1 MSTTMSPEDVILDQV
16 HRYAAEVR
24 AHLADLSPEQV
35 DDLTDGLEADL
46 AEALAD
52 MPGALRPREAGSE
65 VPDGGATS
73 FLDVA
78 ARFGPA
84 AAYAAELRSAAG
96 LDPAAP
102 GPRPRIGVRGRL
114 LVLGGIFES
123 GWKSLWAPVT
133 STPQWAAFREFAA
146 VLLPVW
152 WVLRAWVVVLVL
164 HAWFGFSTGFG
175 LVPREPFWRLLLLA
189 AIVVSVQWGR
199 GRWLRWR
206 AVHTLRKVVNVVAVV
221 VAVPLL
227 LGAAFGASN
236 GLTGWGGYDDGG
248 SYSHGH
254 EIGYGAGYEAAQRDG
269 MSQVS
274 TGSGDGGVFVDG
286 SQVSNLFVY
295 DASGR
300 ALQDV
305 QIFDD
310 RGRPVRTI
318 TGEGTTQAWTL
329 PDFEQGW
336 YFQPSFSTDGRERW
350 NVYPLRGLPDDAVE
364 WDGSERP
371 VPLEGEQPRSMPSP
385 FLQAQPLLVPSTGG
399 GGQAATPGT
408 SPGTAP
414 DATPG
419 TAPDPAAP
427 EVQASPEAPAGG
439 ETPVD
444 QPVEGTAAP
453 SGRGPGAPAPATA
466 RPVLEASTGA
476 ASSGG

>member
-24 AHLADLSPEQV
+24 VHLADLSPEQV

-52 MPGALRPREAGSE
+52 MPGALRPRQAGSE

-73 FLDVA
+73 LLDVA

-102 GPRPRIGVRGRL
+102 GSRPRIGVRGRL
-114 LVLGGIFES
+114 TVVGGIFES
-123 GWKSLWAPVT
+123 GWKSLWAPLT

-146 VLLPVW
+146 ELRPVW
-152 WVLRAWVVVLVL
+152 WVLRAWVVVLVVHQWL
-164 HAWFGFSTGFG
+164 GGSEGFG
-175 LVPREPFWRLLLLA
+175 LVPQVPFWRLLLLA

-206 AVHTLRKVVNVVAVV
+206 AVHVLRKVVNVVAVV
-221 VAVPLL
+221 VAVPFFVS
-227 LGAAFGASN
+227 AAFGANTQLN
-236 GLTGWGGYDDGG
+236 GLHAEPAG
-248 SYSHGH
+248 SYRDGYQAGLG
-254 EIGYGAGYEAAQRDG
+254 ERDPGYGTSG
-269 MSQVS
+269 VS

-427 EVQASPEAPAGG
+427 DAAPASPEAPAGG

-444 QPVEGTAAP
+444 PPAEGTTAP
-453 SGRGPGAPAPATA
+453 SGRGPGAPSPATA

>member
-16 HRYAAEVR
+16 HRYAADVR

-52 MPGALRPREAGSE
+52 MPGALRPAPGGNE

-73 FLDVA
+73 FLDVT

-84 AAYAAELRSAAG
+84 AEYAAELRSAAG

-133 STPQWAAFREFAA
+133 STSQWAAFREFAA

-164 HAWFGFSTGFG
+164 HAWFGISNDLQ
-175 LVPREPFWRLLLLA
+175 LVPQVPFWRLLLLA

-199 GRWLRWR
+199 GRWVRWR

-221 VAVPLL
+221 VAVPFFVS
-227 LGAAFGASN
+227 AAFGANTQLN
-236 GLTGWGGYDDGG
+236 GLHTEPAG
-248 SYSHGH
+248 SYRDGYQDGLG
-254 EIGYGAGYEAAQRDG
+254 ERDPGYGTSD
-269 MSQVS
+269 VS
-274 TGSGDGGVFVDG
+274 TGSGTGGVFVDG

-329 PDFEQGW
+329 PDVEQGW

-408 SPGTAP
+408 SP
-414 DATPG
+414 DV
-419 TAPDPAAP
+419 APDPSAP
-427 EVQASPEAPAGG
+427 GAPASPEAPVGG

-444 QPVEGTAAP
+444 QPVEGTTAP
-453 SGRGPGAPAPATA
+453 SGRGPGVPFPVTA

>member
-1 MSTTMSPEDVILDQV
+1 MSTTMSPEAVILDQV
-16 HRYAAEVR
+16 HRYAADVR
-24 AHLADLSPEQV
+24 AHLVDLSPEQV

-52 MPGALRPREAGSE
+52 MPGALRPVPAGSE

-73 FLDVA
+73 FLDVT

-84 AAYAAELRSAAG
+84 AEYAAELRSAAG

-133 STPQWAAFREFAA
+133 STSQWAAFREFAV
-146 VLLPVW
+146 VLRPVW

-175 LVPREPFWRLLLLA
+175 LVPRVPFWRLLLLA

-236 GLTGWGGYDDGG
+236 VLTGRGGSDDDG
-248 SYSHGH
+248 SYSYGY
-254 EIGYGAGYEAAQRDG
+254 EIGYEAAQREG
-269 MSQVS
+269 MSQVR
-274 TGSGDGGVFVDG
+274 TGSGNGGVFVDG

-295 DASGR
+295 DASGQ
-300 ALQDV
+300 ALHDV

-310 RGRPVRTI
+310 QGRPVRTI

-399 GGQAATPGT
+399 SGQATTPGA
-408 SPGTAP
+408 SPDAAPDPSAP
-414 DATPG
+414 DAP
-419 TAPDPAAP
+419 
-427 EVQASPEAPAGG
+427 ASPEAPAGG
-439 ETPVD
+439 ETPAD
-444 QPVEGTAAP
+444 QSVEGTTTP
-453 SGRGPGAPAPATA
+453 SGRGQGAPSPATA

>member
-1 MSTTMSPEDVILDQV
+1 MSTTMSPEAVILDQV
-16 HRYAAEVR
+16 HRYAADVR

-52 MPGALRPREAGSE
+52 MPGALRPAPGGSE

-73 FLDVA
+73 FLDVT

-84 AAYAAELRSAAG
+84 AEYAAELRSAAG

-114 LVLGGIFES
+114 IVVGGIFES
-123 GWKSLWAPVT
+123 GWKSLWAPLT

-146 VLLPVW
+146 ELRPVW

-164 HAWFGFSTGFG
+164 HAWFGISNDLQ
-175 LVPREPFWRLLLLA
+175 LVPQVPFWRLLLLA

-206 AVHTLRKVVNVVAVV
+206 AVHVLRKVVNVVAVV
-221 VAVPLL
+221 VAVPFFVS
-227 LGAAFGASN
+227 AAFGANTQLN
-236 GLTGWGGYDDGG
+236 GLHTEPAG
-248 SYSHGH
+248 SYRDGYQDGLG
-254 EIGYGAGYEAAQRDG
+254 ERDPGYGTSD
-269 MSQVS
+269 VS
-274 TGSGDGGVFVDG
+274 TGSGTGGVFVDG

-310 RGRPVRTI
+310 QGRPVRTI
-318 TGEGTTQAWTL
+318 TAEGTTQAWSL
-329 PDFEQGW
+329 PDVEQGW

-350 NVYPLRGLPDDAVE
+350 NVYPLRGLPEDAVE

-399 GGQAATPGT
+399 GGQVTAPGE
-408 SPGTAP
+408 SASSAP

-419 TAPDPAAP
+419 TAPDPSAP
-427 EVQASPEAPAGG
+427 DAPASPEAPAGG

-444 QPVEGTAAP
+444 QSVEGTTAP
-453 SGRGPGAPAPATA
+453 SGRGPGVPSPVTA
-466 RPVLEASTGA
+466 RPVLEASTGP

>member
-1 MSTTMSPEDVILDQV
+1 MSTTMSPEAVILDQV
-16 HRYAAEVR
+16 HRYAADVR
-24 AHLADLSPEQV
+24 AHLVDLSPEQV

-52 MPGALRPREAGSE
+52 MPGALRPAPAGSE

-73 FLDVA
+73 FLDVT

-84 AAYAAELRSAAG
+84 AEYAAELRSAAG

-114 LVLGGIFES
+114 TVVGGIFES
-123 GWKSLWAPVT
+123 GWKSLWAPLT

-146 VLLPVW
+146 ELRPVW
-152 WVLRAWVVVLVL
+152 WVLRAWVVVLVVHQWL
-164 HAWFGFSTGFG
+164 GGSEGFG
-175 LVPREPFWRLLLLA
+175 LVPQVPFWRLLLLA

-206 AVHTLRKVVNVVAVV
+206 AVHVLRKVVNVVAVV
-221 VAVPLL
+221 VAVPFFVS
-227 LGAAFGASN
+227 AAFGANTQLN
-236 GLTGWGGYDDGG
+236 GLNTYSAGSYDQGFDDGVRSSG
-248 SYSHGH
+248 D
-254 EIGYGAGYEAAQRDG
+254 GYGTSG
-269 MSQVS
+269 VS

-350 NVYPLRGLPDDAVE
+350 NVYPLRGRPDDAVE

-427 EVQASPEAPAGG
+427 EVPASPEAPVGG
-439 ETPVD
+439 EPPVD
-444 QPVEGTAAP
+444 QSVEGTTAP

>member
-1 MSTTMSPEDVILDQV
+1 MSTTMSPEAVILDQV
-16 HRYAAEVR
+16 HRYAADVR

-52 MPGALRPREAGSE
+52 MPGALRPVPAGSE

-73 FLDVA
+73 FLDVT

-84 AAYAAELRSAAG
+84 AEYAAELRSAAG

-133 STPQWAAFREFAA
+133 STSQWAAFLDFAA
-146 VLLPVW
+146 VLRPVW

-164 HAWFGFSTGFG
+164 HAWFGFSTGFA
-175 LVPREPFWRLLLLA
+175 LVPRVPFWRLLLLA

-206 AVHTLRKVVNVVAVV
+206 AVHALRKVVNVVAVV
-221 VAVPLL
+221 VAVPVFLS
-227 LGAAFGASN
+227 AAFGANNELN
-236 GLTGWGGYDDGG
+236 GLYAEPSGSYRDGYQDGLREGRPGYSASDVSTDGG
-248 SYSHGH
+248 
-254 EIGYGAGYEAAQRDG
+254 
-269 MSQVS
+269 
-274 TGSGDGGVFVDG
+274 GGVFVDG

-295 DASGR
+295 DASGQ

-310 RGRPVRTI
+310 QGRPVRTI

-350 NVYPLRGLPDDAVE
+350 NVYPLRGLPEDAVE

-399 GGQAATPGT
+399 SGQATTPGA
-408 SPGTAP
+408 SP
-414 DATPG
+414 DA
-419 TAPDPAAP
+419 APDPSAP
-427 EVQASPEAPAGG
+427 ESPASPEAPAGG
-439 ETPVD
+439 ETPAD
-444 QPVEGTAAP
+444 QSVEGTATP
-453 SGRGPGAPAPATA
+453 SGRGPGAPSPATA